1 MPSDISYTLDIET
14 ILKLYLDEDWMDEE
28 LITGVEER
36 PSNSSR
42 GLEDCDFCEDDLE
55 SEDFSDLDW
64 LDDDE
69 DEDSNWSEM
78 SYNRFNKNKIVYGQ

>member
-1 MPSDISYTLDIET
+1 MPNDISYPLDLDI

-28 LITGVEER
+28 LIIGVEER
-36 PSNSSR
+36 PSNSSY
-42 GLEDCDFCEDDLE
+42 GLETCEDDLE

-69 DEDSNWSEM
+69 DENSSWSEM

>member
-1 MPSDISYTLDIET
+1 MPSDISYPLDIDV
-14 ILKLYLDEDWMDEE
+14 ILKLCLDEDWMDEE
-28 LITGVEER
+28 LIIGVEEH
-36 PSNSSR
+36 PSNSSC
-42 GLEDCDFCEDDLE
+42 GLESCEDDLE

-69 DEDSNWSEM
+69 DEKTSWSEM